1 MAAPTC
7 FNHTSLSPLICGCPQ
22 MASFQDWVKCSANAR
37 SCPTPIPSHVVP
49 PAPSLWNFHS
59 TDTSIH
65 ASPIYPINNYSHRP
79 FHLCVCVTCL
89 LKLGRKSRDIMVPAC
104 RADPAGSKVDGTQ
117 EEGKDG
123 GPEVSCS
130 ILSLVCAVCAVS
142 NGPGGSG
149 AVCFTRPDIQQRGVI
164 STVIR
169 ALPQCLAL
177 TKAHKK
183 RHIQFA
189 EKNLFALHMA
199 HTHIPRGPPCTMSRS
214 SGKPGLICLEESDR
228 RGSRTLTFHQIR
240 QQLVAKPFKEL

>member
-1 MAAPTC
+1 MQGHAP
-7 FNHTSLSPLICGCPQ
+7 P
-22 MASFQDWVKCSANAR
+22 
-37 SCPTPIPSHVVP
+37 PIPATWFPHLLLYGTSTPQTPPSMPVP
-49 PAPSLWNFHS
+49 FTPLTITATAHF
-59 TDTSIH
+59 ICV
-65 ASPIYPINNYSHRP
+65 
-79 FHLCVCVTCL
+79 CVCVTCL

-117 EEGKDG
+117 EEVKDG

-130 ILSLVCAVCAVS
+130 ILSLVCAVCAAS